1 MASAPTAQE
10 TAAKATLAAMR
21 GGDLLAAFDHAERG
35 LRNVPDDLEL
45 KYLSVLA
52 LARSGGTELASKRFQ
67 RLGLGSSGAV
77 RGHLAVDIPALAAR
91 LDKDRALAAQGPDRT
106 RLLLCA
112 AEAYEALFA
121 ASGDPYPGVNAAALT
136 LWAGDRKKAAA
147 MASDALA
154 TLRRSAGSE
163 KDYWSF
169 ATEAELHLLRG
180 DTARAAETI
189 QSLALQ
195 VGSAEPVD
203 WQAIASTRRQIRRTC
218 QHLGIDPVLLEPL
231 RPPMVI
237 TYSGHMIGSRF
248 NSDNE
253 DQVAAAIR
261 AQLAKKKVGC
271 GFGSLAGGADILF
284 AEALLE
290 EGAELN
296 VVLPFSREDF
306 IAHSVRPSGPTW
318 PDRFERCLS
327 RAHTVRYATN
337 DSYLGDD
344 THFQYAAKMAM
355 GCAIL
360 RARLMDALSALFALW
375 DGAWPS
381 ELGKIAGTASDL
393 WFWQSLGHESW
404 VVAPDGRSMES
415 PAFGPYRPTAA
426 SGGER
431 INGAILFADVQGYS
445 RLRESDLPGYADAIL
460 EPVARLLDARGAHV
474 LTRNSWGDAIF
485 AVFDDVAVAAECALA
500 MQKTIAALD
509 REVARLPFDLNIRIA
524 VHFGPIRAIFDPI
537 QGRQSYMGVQVV
549 QTARIEPVTE
559 PGMIYVTEAFAAA
572 LTLIPGADF
581 ACDYLGEVD
590 TAKGYGRLALYALR
604 ASMPG
609 D

>member
-1 MASAPTAQE
+1 MASAPMAPE
-10 TAAKATLAAMR
+10 AAAKATLAAMR
-21 GGDLLAAFDHAERG
+21 GGDLLAAYDLAERG
-35 LRNVPDDLEL
+35 LRNAPDDLDL

-52 LARSGGTELASKRFQ
+52 LARSGATELASKRFQ
-67 RLGLGSSGAV
+67 RLGLGASVAA

-91 LDKDRALAAQGPDRT
+91 LAKDLALNTQGPERP
-106 RLLLCA
+106 RLLLRA
-112 AEAYEALFA
+112 ADAYEALFA

-136 LWAGDRKKAAA
+136 LWAGNRKKAAA
-147 MASDALA
+147 MAADALA
-154 TLRRSAGSE
+154 ALRRSAGGE
-163 KDYWSF
+163 KDYWSL

-189 QSLALQ
+189 QSLAWR

-218 QHLGIDPVLLEPL
+218 RHLGIDPALLEPL

-237 TYSGHMIGSRF
+237 AYSGHMIGSRF
-248 NSDNE
+248 NSDTE
-253 DQVAAAIR
+253 DQVAAAIC

-290 EGAELN
+290 RGAELN
-296 VVLPFSREDF
+296 VVLPFGREDF

-327 RAHTVRYATN
+327 RAHTVRYATS

-344 THFQYAAKMAM
+344 TCFHYAAKRAM

-360 RARLMDALSALFALW
+360 RARLMDAPSALFALW

-404 VVAPDGRSMES
+404 VVAPDGHSM
-415 PAFGPYRPTAA
+415 
-426 SGGER
+426 
-431 INGAILFADVQGYS
+431 
-445 RLRESDLPGYADAIL
+445 
-460 EPVARLLDARGAHV
+460 
-474 LTRNSWGDAIF
+474 
-485 AVFDDVAVAAECALA
+485 
-500 MQKTIAALD
+500 
-509 REVARLPFDLNIRIA
+509 
-524 VHFGPIRAIFDPI
+524 
-537 QGRQSYMGVQVV
+537 
-549 QTARIEPVTE
+549 
-559 PGMIYVTEAFAAA
+559 
-572 LTLIPGADF
+572 
-581 ACDYLGEVD
+581 
-590 TAKGYGRLALYALR
+590 
-604 ASMPG
+604 
-609 D
+609 